1 MGNGCGRRYRP
12 DTDAQQQPGHLQ
24 LTTPTP
30 TPTPT
35 PQRTRHFFLGREW
48 QVALTPKEKFK
59 AAVRRVIAWANLRKK
74 TAYTFQFLNQL
85 SEEAKNGRPSPQALF
100 METERKKGVLN
111 RTDFFYWQPVI
122 DEPGYPVGS
131 GYWVRIPGNP
141 IEARRRAHGERFVP
155 NPYRQGPRVR
165 PYGRVLTHEEATAP
179 QTTITRLMRD
189 QTAPKRRAKAK
200 PKAGQ
205 EQAGL
210 PRIDETR
217 Q

>member
-1 MGNGCGRRYRP
+1 MGNGCGRRNRP
-12 DTDAQQQPGHLQ
+12 DNDAQQQPGHLQ

-30 TPTPT
+30 TH
-35 PQRTRHFFLGREW
+35 QRTRHFFLDREW
-48 QVALTPKEKFK
+48 QIALTPTQKFR
-59 AAVRRVIAWANLRKK
+59 AAVRRVIALANFRKR
-74 TAYTFQFLNQL
+74 AGYQFQLLNQL
-85 SEEAKNGRPSPQALF
+85 SQLAKNGRPSPQALF
-100 METERKKGVLN
+100 VETERKKGVLN
-111 RTDFFYWQPVI
+111 RTDFFFWQPVI

-189 QTAPKRRAKAK
+189 QTAAKRRAKAE
-200 PKAGQ
+200 PKARQ
-205 EQAGL
+205 RQARL
-210 PRIDETR
+210 PRVDETR

>member
-1 MGNGCGRRYRP
+1 MGNGCGRRNRP

-24 LTTPTP
+24 LTTPTS
-30 TPTPT
+30 TPTH
-35 PQRTRHFFLGREW
+35 QRTRHFFLDREW
-48 QVALTPKEKFK
+48 QIALTPVEKFR
-59 AAVRRVIAWANLRKK
+59 AAVRRVIAIANFRKR
-74 TAYTFQFLNQL
+74 AGYQFQLLNQL
-85 SEEAKNGRPSPQALF
+85 SQLAKNGRPSPQALF
-100 METERKKGVLN
+100 VETERKKGVLN
-111 RTDFFYWQPVI
+111 RTEFFYWQPI
-122 DEPGYPVGS
+122 FDDQPGYPVGS
-131 GYWVRIPGNP
+131 GSWCRIPGNP
-141 IEARRRAHGERFVP
+141 IEARRAIGEQFVP
-155 NPYRQGPRVR
+155 NRYRQGPRVR

-200 PKAGQ
+200 PKARQ

>member
-1 MGNGCGRRYRP
+1 MGNGCGRRNRP
-12 DTDAQQQPGHLQ
+12 DTDAQQRPGHLQ
-24 LTTPTP
+24 LTTP

-48 QVALTPKEKFK
+48 QVALTPREKFK

-111 RTDFFYWQPVI
+111 RTDFFVWQPII

-179 QTTITRLMRD
+179 QTTVTRLMRD
-189 QTAPKRRAKAK
+189 QTAAKRRAKAK
-200 PKAGQ
+200 PKASQG
-205 EQAGL
+205 QAGL

>member
-12 DTDAQQQPGHLQ
+12 DTDAQQRPGHLHF
-24 LTTPTP
+24 TTP

-48 QVALTPKEKFK
+48 QVALTPREKFK

-111 RTDFFYWQPVI
+111 RTEFFYWQPVFD

-131 GYWVRIPGNP
+131 GSWCRIPGNP
-141 IEARRRAHGERFVP
+141 IEARRAVGEQFVP

-179 QTTITRLMRD
+179 QTTITRIMRD
-189 QTAPKRRAKAK
+189 QTAAKRRAKAE
-200 PKAGQ
+200 PKARQGQ
-205 EQAGL
+205 ARL
-210 PRIDETR
+210 PRVDEIR

>member
-12 DTDAQQQPGHLQ
+12 DTDAQQRPGHLHF
-24 LTTPTP
+24 TTP

-48 QVALTPKEKFK
+48 QVALTPREKFK

-111 RTDFFYWQPVI
+111 RTDFFFWQPVI

-200 PKAGQ
+200 PKARQ

>member
-1 MGNGCGRRYRP
+1 MGNGCGRRNRP

-48 QVALTPKEKFK
+48 QVALTPREKFK
-59 AAVRRVIAWANLRKK
+59 AAVRRVIAFANFRKK
-74 TAYTFQFLNQL
+74 TAYSFQLLNQL
-85 SEEAKNGRPSPQALF
+85 KDLAKNGRPSPQALF
-100 METERKKGVLN
+100 METERKKGLLS
-111 RTDFFYWQPVI
+111 RTDFFAWQPVI

-131 GYWVRIPGNP
+131 GYWRRIADP
-141 IEARRRAHGERFVP
+141 IAAQRSRGEQFVP

-189 QTAPKRRAKAK
+189 QTAAAKRRAKAK